1 MRRPSPEG
9 RETLGAARHLF
20 LMTVAQRHHTQQRL
34 AEGYGLDVSAA
45 QIFQMAK
52 RIAHGHATLVARQSK
67 DVGHWLLAHE
77 GRAIRFVFD
86 RRRRSI
92 LTALPPE
99 DSAEYLLSR
108 RS

>member
-1 MRRPSPEG
+1 
-9 RETLGAARHLF
+9 
-20 LMTVAQRHHTQQRL
+20 MTVAQRHHTQQRL
-34 AEGYGLDVSAA
+34 AERYGLDVSAA

-52 RIAHGHATLVARQSK
+52 RIAHGHATLIARQSK

-99 DSAEYLLSR
+99 DSAEYVLSR

>member
-1 MRRPSPEG
+1 MRRASPEG
-9 RETLGAARHLF
+9 RKTHWAARRLF

-34 AEGYGLDVSAA
+34 AERYGLDVSGA

-52 RIAHGHATLVARQSK
+52 RIAHGHATLIARQSK

-77 GRAIRFVFD
+77 GRAIRLVFD

-99 DSAEYLLSR
+99 DSAEYVLSR

>member
-1 MRRPSPEG
+1 
-9 RETLGAARHLF
+9 
-20 LMTVAQRHHTQQRL
+20 MTVAQRHHTQQRL
-34 AEGYGLDVSAA
+34 AERDGLEVSAA

-52 RIAHGHATLVARQSK
+52 RSAHGHATLVARQSK

-99 DSAEYLLSR
+99 DSAEFLSSR
-108 RS
+108 QT